1 MTCTTGSGKSKK
13 ICLSAGQSEKLLSRN
28 SVNIPNFI
36 QCQHSQFHIDVW
48 TFPGDYLILSSF
60 WKSKEAGVWC
70 HWGHTTETTKAIFP
84 MKMKHGQ
91 KGTQWFYWTFFYLCH
106 PLESLFQ
113 LYIHQFSSN
122 LVWKYHHRRALSY
135 VSQVILTLFMMK
147 IRPIFAVHKVFY
159 QKNNKF
165 VPMSGSIT
173 LFKYSPEFNQAKSV
187 YQISIYEPL

>member
-91 KGTQWFYWTFFYLCH
+91 KGTQWFYWTFFLSMPPIGESISTSYTSVLQQSSLEIPSQTCPELC
-106 PLESLFQ
+106 LLGDS
-113 LYIHQFSSN
+113 YSIHDE
-122 LVWKYHHRRALSY
+122 
-135 VSQVILTLFMMK
+135 
-147 IRPIFAVHKVFY
+147 
-159 QKNNKF
+159 NKTNIC
-165 VPMSGSIT
+165 S
-173 LFKYSPEFNQAKSV
+173 A
-187 YQISIYEPL
+187 